1 MKKQSSKIATS
12 NSRAYSRGII
22 IGGWYGKGEHPLKKL
37 KQKQKEQESQNER

>member
-1 MKKQSSKIATS
+1 MKKKSWKTATS

-37 KQKQKEQESQNER
+37 KQKQKEQESQNE